1 MAEHEHDAAVM
12 WRNISRPGH
21 ESAYIHHDGSLWH
34 LKGTAVFLAER
45 DACCLGYS
53 IVCDSRW
60 RTRACHVDGWIGRR
74 HVDVRI
80 SVRPDGRWE
89 RNDDII
95 AGVDGATDIDL
106 NFSPST
112 NLLPIRRLNLAV
124 GESADVKAAWL
135 RFPSMRVELLEQTY
149 TRTAENRY
157 LYRSRG
163 GAFTAEL
170 TVDQAGFV
178 TMYPGGWEALTA
190 DSP

>member
-1 MAEHEHDAAVM
+1 MAEHEHDAAVL

-60 RTRACHVDGWIGRR
+60 RTRACHVDGW
-74 HVDVRI
+74 
-80 SVRPDGRWE
+80 E

-95 AGVDGATDIDL
+95 AGVDAATDIDL

-178 TMYPGGWEALTA
+178 VMYPGGWEALTETV
-190 DSP
+190 P